1 MLSEKADGKM
11 AKAGLITNQE
21 QMNMNYEY
29 FINLYERGE
38 FSADVRDT
46 NSITVYNIKGFD
58 IFEDGFMQH
67 TDDVDGLYTHLI
79 DIGTLR
85 AGDSLSSSQAA

>member
-38 FSADVRDT
+38 FFADVRDT
-46 NSITVYNIKGFD
+46 DDTTVFEIHGFD
-58 IFEDGFMQH
+58 FFEDGFMLNPG
-67 TDDVDGLYTHLI
+67 DIDGLYTHLI
-79 DIGTLR
+79 NIGILR
-85 AGDSLSSSQAA
+85 AGDSLSLGQ